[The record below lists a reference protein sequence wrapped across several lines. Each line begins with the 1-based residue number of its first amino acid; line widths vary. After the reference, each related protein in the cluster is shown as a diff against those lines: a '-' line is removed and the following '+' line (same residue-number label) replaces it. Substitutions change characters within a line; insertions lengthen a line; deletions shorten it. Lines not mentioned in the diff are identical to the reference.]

1 MRALRFPLVLAAIGA
16 AVPAQAK
23 SVAAPDAG
31 PAICARYE
39 LHARYLADRFGEFP
53 MFSGVAGDGIAL
65 QLFVNRDTGRWTTL
79 LVSTDGV
86 SCITSTGENGRQEVG
101 L

>member
-1 MRALRFPLVLAAIGA
+1 MPALRFLLVCAAIGA
-16 AVPAQAK
+16 AVPAQAE

-53 MFSGVAGDGIAL
+53 MFSGVAGKGITL
-65 QLFVNRDTGRWTTL
+65 QLFVNRNTGHWTTL
-79 LVSTDGV
+79 LVSAGGV
-86 SCITSTGENGRQEVG
+86 SCITSSGENGRQEVG